1 MNKEKTVIPAK
12 AAKTLKAVYD
22 ACLGAASEFDAFDGF
37 YEGGAD
43 QLLADFASALKAI
56 GVRTLGPG
64 EGRAAAEA
72 RVWDAVNTAKAALAL
87 DGGLDVSD
95 YPGEDY
101 GNGKPKGFVV
111 KTASPDGEAVV
122 ECPLAF
128 QDWSG
133 KSGLG
138 MIVKIRKPGLGLSS
152 ATPVVDSLYDAL
164 KGYGFSRPRVKPDPG
179 PGEGKSA
186 WFVRFDFAG

>member
-1 MNKEKTVIPAK
+1 MSAVVPAK
-12 AAKTLKAVYD
+12 VAKTLREVYD
-22 ACLGAASEFDAFDGF
+22 ACLGVASEFDAFDGF

-43 QLLADFASALKAI
+43 QLLADFASALKTI
-56 GVRTLGPG
+56 GVKTFGHD

-72 RVWDAVNTAKAALAL
+72 RVWDAVNIAKAALAL

-101 GNGKPKGFVV
+101 GNGKPKGFIV

-138 MIVKIRKPGLGLSS
+138 MIVKIRKPGLSLSS
-152 ATPVVDSLYDAL
+152 ATPVVDSLYDML
-164 KGYGFSRPRVKPDPG
+164 KGHGFSKPRVKPDPG
-179 PGEGKSA
+179 PGKGKSA

>member
-1 MNKEKTVIPAK
+1 MSAAIPAK
-12 AAKTLKAVYD
+12 AAKTLRAVYD
-22 ACLGAASEFDAFDGF
+22 ACLGVASEFDAFDGF

-56 GVRTLGPG
+56 GVKTLGPD
-64 EGRAAAEA
+64 EGRSAAEA
-72 RVWDAVNTAKAALAL
+72 RVWDAVNVAKSALAA
-87 DGGLDVSD
+87 GGLDVSD

-101 GNGKPKGFVV
+101 GEGKPKGFVV

-138 MIVKIRKPGLGLSS
+138 MIVKIRKPALSLLS

-164 KGYGFSRPRVKPDPG
+164 RDYGFSKPRVKSDPG

-186 WFVRFDFAG
+186 WFVRFDFAK

>member
-1 MNKEKTVIPAK
+1 MSAVVPTKVAR
-12 AAKTLKAVYD
+12 TLRAVYD
-22 ACLGAASEFDAFDGF
+22 ACLGVASEFDAFDGF
-37 YEGGAD
+37 YKGGAD
-43 QLLADFASALKAI
+43 QLLADFASALKTI
-56 GVRTLGPG
+56 GVKTFGHD

-72 RVWDAVNTAKAALAL
+72 RVWDAVNIAKAALAL

-111 KTASPDGEAVV
+111 KTVSPDGEAVV

-138 MIVKIRKPGLGLSS
+138 MIVKIRKPGLSLSS
-152 ATPVVDSLYDAL
+152 ATPVVDSLYDML
-164 KGYGFSRPRVKPDPG
+164 KGHGFSKPRVKPDPG
-179 PGEGKSA
+179 PGKGKSA

>member
-1 MNKEKTVIPAK
+1 MKKSALTPKTAR
-12 AAKTLKAVYD
+12 TLMAVYD

-43 QLLADFASALKAI
+43 QLLADFAAALKAI
-56 GVRTLGPG
+56 GVKTLGPG

-101 GNGKPKGFVV
+101 GNGRPKGFVV
-111 KTASPDGEAVV
+111 TTASPDGEAVV

-138 MIVKIRKPGLGLSS
+138 MLVKIRKPNLGLSS
-152 ATPVVDSLYDAL
+152 ATPVVDFLYDML
-164 KGYGFSRPRVKPDPG
+164 KGYGFSKPRFKPDPG
-179 PGEGKSA
+179 PGVGKSA

>member
-1 MNKEKTVIPAK
+1 MSAVVPAK
-12 AAKTLKAVYD
+12 VARTLRKVYD
-22 ACLGAASEFDAFDGF
+22 ACLGVASEFDAFDGF

-43 QLLADFASALKAI
+43 QLLADFASALKVL
-56 GVRTLGPG
+56 GVKTLGPCQ
-64 EGRAAAEA
+64 GRAAVEA
-72 RVWDAVNTAKAALAL
+72 RVWDAVNIAKAALAL

-101 GNGKPKGFVV
+101 GPGKPKGFVV
-111 KTASPDGEAVV
+111 KTASPDGEAAV

-138 MIVKIRKPGLGLSS
+138 MILKIRKPNLSLSS
-152 ATPVVDSLYDAL
+152 ATPVVDFLYDVL
-164 KGYGFSRPRVKPDPG
+164 KGHGFSKPRIKSDPG
-179 PGEGKSA
+179 PGVGKSA

>member
-22 ACLGAASEFDAFDGF
+22 ACLGVASEFDAFDGF

-56 GVRTLGPG
+56 GVKTLGPD
-64 EGRAAAEA
+64 EGRVVAEA
-72 RVWDAVNTAKAALAL
+72 RVWDAVNIAKAALAL

-111 KTASPDGEAVV
+111 KTVSPDGEAVV

-138 MIVKIRKPGLGLSS
+138 MIVKIRKPNLSLSS
-152 ATPVVDSLYDAL
+152 ATPVVDFLYDML
-164 KGYGFSRPRVKPDPG
+164 KGYGFSKPRVKPDPG
-179 PGEGKSA
+179 PGVGKSA

>member
-1 MNKEKTVIPAK
+1 MKKDALPPK
-12 AAKTLKAVYD
+12 AAKVLRAVYD
-22 ACLGAASEFDAFDGF
+22 ACLGVSSEYDAFDGF

-43 QLLADFASALKAI
+43 QLLTDFASALKAI
-56 GVRTLGPG
+56 GVKTLGPD
-64 EGRAAAEA
+64 EGRAVSEA
-72 RVWDAVNTAKAALAL
+72 RVWDAVNVAKSALVT
-87 DGGLDVSD
+87 GGLDVSD

-101 GNGKPKGFVV
+101 GKGKPKGFVV
-111 KTASPDGEAVV
+111 KAASPDGEAVV

-138 MIVKIRKPGLGLSS
+138 MIMKIRKPALGMSS
-152 ATPVVDSLYDAL
+152 ATPVVDSLYDTL
-164 KGYGFSRPRVKPDPG
+164 KDYGFSKPRVKSDPG

-186 WFVRFDFAG
+186 WFVRFDFAK

>member
-1 MNKEKTVIPAK
+1 MSAIVPAK

-43 QLLADFASALKAI
+43 QLLADFAAALKAI
-56 GVRTLGPG
+56 GVKTLGPD

-101 GNGKPKGFVV
+101 GNGRPKGFVV
-111 KTASPDGEAVV
+111 TTASPDGEAVV

-138 MIVKIRKPGLGLSS
+138 MIVKIRKPNLGLSS
-152 ATPVVDSLYDAL
+152 ATPVVDFLYDIL
-164 KGYGFSRPRVKPDPG
+164 IFYVFSKPRIKPDTG
-179 PGEGKSA
+179 PGVGKAA

>member
-1 MNKEKTVIPAK
+1 MSAAVPAK
-12 AAKTLKAVYD
+12 AAKTLRAVYD
-22 ACLGAASEFDAFDGF
+22 ACLGVSSEYDAFDGF

-43 QLLADFASALKAI
+43 QLLADFASALKEI
-56 GVRTLGPG
+56 GVKTLGPD
-64 EGRAAAEA
+64 EGRAETEA
-72 RVWDAVNTAKAALAL
+72 RVWDAVNMAKAALTL

-101 GNGKPKGFVV
+101 GKDKPKGFVI
-111 KTASPDGEAVV
+111 KMPSPDGEAVV

-138 MIVKIRKPGLGLSS
+138 MIVKIRKSGLGLSS

-164 KGYGFSRPRVKPDPG
+164 KDHGFSKPRVKSDPG
-179 PGEGKSA
+179 PGAGRSA
-186 WFVRFDFAG
+186 WFVRFDFAK